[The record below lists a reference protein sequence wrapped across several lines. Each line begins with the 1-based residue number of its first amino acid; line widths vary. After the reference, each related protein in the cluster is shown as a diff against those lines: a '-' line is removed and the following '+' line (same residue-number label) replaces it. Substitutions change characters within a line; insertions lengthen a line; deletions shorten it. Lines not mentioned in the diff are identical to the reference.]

1 MSGIW
6 IPKTDFFK
14 KILKFYKSMAE
25 SDTIDVSY
33 LMTPKIL

>member
-1 MSGIW
+1 
-6 IPKTDFFK
+6 
-14 KILKFYKSMAE
+14 MAE